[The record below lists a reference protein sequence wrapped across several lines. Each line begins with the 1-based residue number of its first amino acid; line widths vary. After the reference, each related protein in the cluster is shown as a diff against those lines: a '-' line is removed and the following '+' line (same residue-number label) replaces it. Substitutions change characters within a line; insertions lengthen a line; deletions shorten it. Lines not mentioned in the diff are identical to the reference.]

1 MGILD
6 IIRKTGIQ
14 PTLSRTA
21 DGQAA
26 NPLHRSQAVGQ
37 RQIDELIGLCKGVLF
52 DGAVSQNEA
61 DGLLNWLEANKAAAS
76 VWPGNALYARLHRA
90 LADGHL
96 DGDEEK
102 DLLAIIMQTVAPTPK
117 PNVPA
122 NQSTALPLDDPPPQI
137 VFEARTF
144 CFTGQF
150 ASGSR
155 QWCEQQVLAR
165 GGIPKSSI
173 TKKLHYLVIGEI
185 GSRDWLHSTH
195 GRKIETAMTLKQ
207 DGADLLVIGERH
219 WHSSIS
225 G

>member
-1 MGILD
+1 MGLLD
-6 IIRKTGIQ
+6 LLRTSAQ
-14 PTLSRTA
+14 PTLSKTV
-21 DGQAA
+21 DGQAE
-26 NPLHRSQAVGQ
+26 NPLYRSQAVGQ
-37 RQIDELIGLCKGVLF
+37 RQIDELIGLCKGVLL
-52 DGAVSQNEA
+52 DGAVSKNEA
-61 DGLLNWLEANKAAAS
+61 DGLLNWLETNKAAANS
-76 VWPGNALYARLHRA
+76 WPGNALYARLQRA

-96 DGDEEK
+96 DADEERE
-102 DLLAIIMQTVAPTPK
+102 LLGIIMQTVAPAPQSEA
-117 PNVPA
+117 PI
-122 NQSTALPLDDPPPQI
+122 NQSTALPLDHPPPPI
-137 VFEARTF
+137 VFDSRTF

-195 GRKIETAMTLKQ
+195 GRKIESAMTLKQ
-207 DGADLLVIGERH
+207 AGADLLIIGERH
-219 WHSSIS
+219 WHSAIS